1 MNWLVNLAIY
11 QAAWF
16 ACVLGGDAWAWIA
29 PVLLA
34 VHLYLSPCRR
44 ADLLLAGV
52 LLLVGLAIDG
62 ALRAI
67 GFISFNSRFAP
78 IPLWLM
84 GVWLTF
90 AILPNHSLAW
100 LKYRLR
106 LSAIL
111 GAFGGPL
118 AYWAGVR
125 LDAAS
130 FNWPLLP
137 SLLLLA
143 IVWAALMPGVM
154 RLSSRLA
161 PGKK

>member
-1 MNWLVNLAIY
+1 
-11 QAAWF
+11 
-16 ACVLGGDAWAWIA
+16 
-29 PVLLA
+29 
-34 VHLYLSPCRR
+34 
-44 ADLLLAGV
+44 
-52 LLLVGLAIDG
+52 
-62 ALRAI
+62 LRAA
-67 GFISFNSRFAP
+67 GFISFDSTFAP

-100 LKYRLR
+100 LKNRLR
-106 LSAIL
+106 LSALL
-111 GAFGGPL
+111 GALGGPL

-125 LDAAS
+125 LDAAT

-154 RLSSRLA
+154 HLSSRLA
-161 PGKK
+161 PKRG